1 MTRQKEAAN
10 DAIAERRG
18 LSQAASGRRRGKA
31 IAMGQDVHTE
41 NPDNRSYQE
50 QFAHSLVASLGWEE
64 AVYACQANT
73 WDGVLE
79 ILLQERFQR

>member
-1 MTRQKEAAN
+1 MDTSSIRQADRLVA
-10 DAIAERRG
+10 
-18 LSQAASGRRRGKA
+18 GRPCAPEGKV
-31 IAMGQDVHTE
+31 IAMGQDVRTQSS
-41 NPDNRSYQE
+41 DNRGYQE

-79 ILLQERFQR
+79 ILLQERFKR

>member
-1 MTRQKEAAN
+1 
-10 DAIAERRG
+10 
-18 LSQAASGRRRGKA
+18 
-31 IAMGQDVHTE
+31 MGQDVRTE
-41 NPDNRSYQE
+41 SSDNRGYQE

-64 AVYACQANT
+64 AIYACQANT